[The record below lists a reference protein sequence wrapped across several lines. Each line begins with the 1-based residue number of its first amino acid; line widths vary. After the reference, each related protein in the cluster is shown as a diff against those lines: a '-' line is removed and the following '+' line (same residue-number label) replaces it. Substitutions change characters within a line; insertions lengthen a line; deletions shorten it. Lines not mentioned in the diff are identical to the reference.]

1 MTELQ
6 SQLSGRGAK
15 RLKRTDHVLVKNAA
29 DGRQSHASDWTTGLR
44 RPDDLQ
50 EWSHVFQRRNDR
62 PVCRLQAPSVTTMR
76 FLRCHCLDHQHR
88 MAAPPSIRVRSCSY
102 HASGRCCDEV
112 GGNPPAADHLQSH
125 HHVAANGRTQDHHQV
140 ISTEHSR
147 RNQAQQQSGAWRAL
161 TEYCLGIRAHLAFCR
176 MLLSTAAISA
186 FSKSACVCAM
196 AAQWMLPLPVL
207 ALRRSDRCDLESASL
222 SDQARLLARRTS
234 DMVSRCR
241 MVCPAPLSR

>member
-15 RLKRTDHVLVKNAA
+15 RLKRTNHVLVKNAA

-62 PVCRLQAPSVTTMR
+62 PVCRLQAPSVTTMQ

-125 HHVAANGRTQDHHQV
+125 HHVAANGRSQDHHQV
-140 ISTEHSR
+140 ISQSIPDAIRLSSSQGPGGPSPSTVWVSGPTWHS
-147 RNQAQQQSGAWRAL
+147 
-161 TEYCLGIRAHLAFCR
+161 
-176 MLLSTAAISA
+176 AA
-186 FSKSACVCAM
+186 CC
-196 AAQWMLPLPVL
+196 
-207 ALRRSDRCDLESASL
+207 
-222 SDQARLLARRTS
+222 
-234 DMVSRCR
+234 
-241 MVCPAPLSR
+241 